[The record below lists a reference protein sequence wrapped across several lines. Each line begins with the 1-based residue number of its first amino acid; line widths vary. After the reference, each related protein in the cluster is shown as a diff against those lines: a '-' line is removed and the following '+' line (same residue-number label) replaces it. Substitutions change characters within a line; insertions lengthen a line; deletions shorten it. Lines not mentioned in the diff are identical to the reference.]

1 MVGTIITMAFVFA
14 ILAIAAYAL
23 FEITPVRAP
32 HRPLS
37 RARRATAKPPPR
49 LTK

>member
-23 FEITPVRAP
+23 FEDTPVRAP
-32 HRPLS
+32 TQ
-37 RARRATAKPPPR
+37 TADHERGERQQSPH
-49 LTK
+49 LD